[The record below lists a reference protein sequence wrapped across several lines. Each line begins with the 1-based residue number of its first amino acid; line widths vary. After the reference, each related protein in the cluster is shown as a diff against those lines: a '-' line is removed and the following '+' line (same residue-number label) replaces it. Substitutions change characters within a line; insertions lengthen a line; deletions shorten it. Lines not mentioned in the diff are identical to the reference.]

1 MPVIQGRTREQ
12 LRQDIGHALGA
23 ITVSS
28 ASSNGTTGTLIDS
41 SLAIGGDDTFNGKW
55 IRFTSGDDD
64 GAIRRVTDYVAST
77 YTMTL
82 LPALSAASTSG
93 DTYEMWDEEFPPA
106 RIDNFIN
113 QAITDAT
120 GHAYDPIEN
129 ITLHGDGYQTRFD
142 IPSNIDMIS
151 KIEYRK
157 DVSMKRLHA
166 CGTTFDESTAAY
178 TADPNYFTQSLD
190 TKDNKQGTQALKIV
204 VAAGA
209 SAGNFLSDSI
219 TATDI
224 SGYDT
229 IEMWIKSTVATS
241 AGNLKLLLDDS
252 AACASPLETLSIPA
266 LTANTWTFVR
276 MSLSAPQNATA
287 IISIGFEYD
296 ADLGACTIFLDDIS
310 VVANDTA
317 EWEILDR
324 RNWKI
329 DKEAR
334 DLVLLREGQKKLG
347 YSLMKIVGGDKPA
360 LMTSDSDVTEI
371 GDNYVVA
378 MATALALISSSGG
391 PATDPDARRQLSAYW
406 AAAAERERNAFPM
419 LVNVRTVS

>member
-82 LPALSAASTSG
+82 LPALSASSTSG

-113 QAITDAT
+113 QSITDAT

-129 ITLHGDGYQTRFD
+129 ISLHGDGYQTRFD

-157 DVSMKRLHA
+157 DVSLKRLHA
-166 CGTTFDESTAAY
+166 CGTTFDETTDS
-178 TADPNYFTQSLD
+178 DITQSLD
-190 TKDNKQGTQALKIV
+190 TKDNKQGTQALKLV
-204 VAAGA
+204 MAAGL
-209 SAGNFLSDSI
+209 SAGDFVTDSI
-219 TATDI
+219 TSTDI

-229 IEMWIKSTVATS
+229 IEMWVKSTVATS

-296 ADLGACTIFLDDIS
+296 SDLGACTIWLDDI
-310 VVANDTA
+310 VAVATDTA

-347 YSLMKIVGGDKPA
+347 YSLIKIVGGDKPA

-371 GDNYVVA
+371 NDHYVVS

-391 PATDPDARRQLSAYW
+391 PATDPDAKRQLSAYW